1 MGAKKEFDPCRA
13 LGARGDLA
21 DVRSSARADKTSPA
35 EGNDART
42 HTATQKALQTRFEFV
57 FLFFLFLSKRH
68 GKIYKMRQGATTMGR
83 GKRPAPSVRPQIAAA
98 VGLCGQSER
107 TAAQDER
114 LAALAAGLG
123 APTGLR
129 GDAVCAALRDAL
141 GDEWATAAAST
152 DLFVEEEAR
161 AQRTRDLL
169 AEARRERLRRGFYA
183 PVMQQAAVSA
193 ADGARLA
200 RARFPQQAATT
211 QTVQAPAPDD
221 TEAAQ
226 TLSIWS
232 MVPPELQPQIVDAL
246 VHSNPRTALLFYESS
261 PDTVGVFR
269 HNYTGA
275 YTVDDHGALASQ
287 GLPLIEYARLG
298 AAFGTGDPLGI
309 FLRAALCVLHG
320 VADMEADAAIRGNL
334 RAREENVEWHN
345 SPMTTRNAHPAYSL
359 YVRRY
364 GPLTDSDAGEAAQW
378 LAWLTLPVSA
388 LARPEGAQALPVV
401 QGYRNMDMGPV
412 PLSGQAG
419 DRWLIHG
426 ALGLTRDGLVADEPN
441 LDRVRPLAF
450 VRSNDPSLEALLGG
464 LVPDP
469 AAWLQ
474 LAQQPDAARAALLR
488 RALGRSGGDRIL
500 FARLLALL
508 DGSMGDWSSSR
519 TCDAVAA
526 RSPWRGP
533 TFARLFGSS
542 TLWLVPLAGGQ
553 AFGIFADLRAPA
565 LNQAIALAGGA

>member
-1 MGAKKEFDPCRA
+1 
-13 LGARGDLA
+13 
-21 DVRSSARADKTSPA
+21 
-35 EGNDART
+35 
-42 HTATQKALQTRFEFV
+42 
-57 FLFFLFLSKRH
+57 
-68 GKIYKMRQGATTMGR
+68 MGR

-114 LAALAAGLG
+114 LAAIAAGLG
-123 APTGLR
+123 VPTGLR
-129 GDAVCAALRDAL
+129 GDDACALLRDAL
-141 GDEWATAAAST
+141 GDEWAAAAASA

-169 AEARRERLRRGFYA
+169 AEARRERLRREFYA
-183 PVMQQAAVSA
+183 PVVQHAPTAQA
-193 ADGARLA
+193 
-200 RARFPQQAATT
+200 
-211 QTVQAPAPDD
+211 VQAPAPDD
-221 TEAAQ
+221 VEAIPA
-226 TLSIWS
+226 LSIWS
-232 MVPPELQPQIVDAL
+232 TVPPELQPHIVDAL
-246 VHSNPRTALLFYESS
+246 VHDSPRTALLFYESS
-261 PDTVGVFR
+261 PDVAGVFR
-269 HNYTGA
+269 DNYTNA
-275 YTVDDHGALASQ
+275 YTVGDYDALASQ
-287 GLPLIEYARLG
+287 PLPLIEYARLG
-298 AAFGTGDPLGI
+298 AAFGTGNPLGI

-320 VADMEADAAIRGNL
+320 LADMEADAAIRGNL
-334 RAREENVEWHN
+334 RARGENVEWHN
-345 SPMTTRNAHPAYSL
+345 PPMSTRRVHPAYSM

-364 GPLTDSDAGEAAQW
+364 GPLTDSDAGEVAQW
-378 LAWLTLPVSA
+378 LAWLTLPMSA
-388 LARPEGAQALPVV
+388 LARPEGAQALPIV
-401 QGYRNMDMGPV
+401 QGYRDMDMGPA

-426 ALGLTRDGLVADEPN
+426 ALGLTRDGLVADEPD

-450 VRSNDPSLEALLGG
+450 VRSNNPSLEALLGG

-488 RALGRSGGDRIL
+488 QALARSGGDRIL

-519 TCDAVAA
+519 VCDAVAA

>member
-1 MGAKKEFDPCRA
+1 
-13 LGARGDLA
+13 
-21 DVRSSARADKTSPA
+21 
-35 EGNDART
+35 
-42 HTATQKALQTRFEFV
+42 
-57 FLFFLFLSKRH
+57 
-68 GKIYKMRQGATTMGR
+68 MGR

-114 LAALAAGLG
+114 LAALAVGLG
-123 APTGLR
+123 VPAGLR
-129 GDAVCAALRDAL
+129 GDAVCAAMRDAL
-141 GDEWATAAAST
+141 GDEWATAAASA

-169 AEARRERLRRGFYA
+169 AEARRERVRRGFYA
-183 PVMQQAAVSA
+183 PAMQQAAASA

-200 RARFPQQAATT
+200 PARFPQYAPTT
-211 QTVQAPAPDD
+211 QAIQAPAPGGA
-221 TEAAQ
+221 EAVPA
-226 TLSIWS
+226 LSIWS
-232 MVPPELQPQIVDAL
+232 AVPPELQPHIVEAL
-246 VHSNPRTALLFYESS
+246 VHDNPRTALLFYESS
-261 PDTVGVFR
+261 PDVAGVFR
-269 HNYTGA
+269 DNYTDA
-275 YTVDDHGALASQ
+275 YTVNDYDALASQ
-287 GLPLIEYARLG
+287 PLPLIEYARLG
-298 AAFGTGDPLGI
+298 AAFGTGNPLGI

-320 VADMEADAAIRGNL
+320 LADMEADAAIRGNL
-334 RAREENVEWHN
+334 RAREENVEWYN
-345 SPMTTRNAHPAYSL
+345 PPMSTRNVHPAYSM

-364 GPLTDSDAGEAAQW
+364 GPLTDSDAAEAAQW
-378 LAWLTLPVSA
+378 LAWLTLPVSI

-401 QGYRNMDMGPV
+401 QGYRDMDMGPV

-426 ALGLTRDGLVADEPN
+426 ALGLTRDGLVTEEPD

-474 LAQQPDAARAALLR
+474 FAQQPDAARATLLR
-488 RALGRSGGDRIL
+488 QALAGTGGDRIL
-500 FARLLALL
+500 FARLMALL

-519 TCDAVAA
+519 VCDAVAA

>member
-1 MGAKKEFDPCRA
+1 M
-13 LGARGDLA
+13 
-21 DVRSSARADKTSPA
+21 
-35 EGNDART
+35 
-42 HTATQKALQTRFEFV
+42 
-57 FLFFLFLSKRH
+57 
-68 GKIYKMRQGATTMGR
+68 ATTGR
-83 GKRPAPSVRPQIAAA
+83 GKRPAPSVRPQVAAA
-98 VGLCGQSER
+98 VGLCGQNER

-114 LAALAAGLG
+114 LAALAVGLG
-123 APTGLR
+123 VPAGLR
-129 GDAVCAALRDAL
+129 GDAVCAAARDIL
-141 GDEWATAAAST
+141 GDEWATAAASA

-169 AEARRERLRRGFYA
+169 AEARRERVRRGFYA
-183 PVMQQAAVSA
+183 PAMQQTAAS
-193 ADGARLA
+193 
-200 RARFPQQAATT
+200 ARFPQYAPTT
-211 QTVQAPAPDD
+211 QAVQAQAPGDAEAVPA
-221 TEAAQ
+221 
-226 TLSIWS
+226 LSIWS
-232 MVPPELQPQIVDAL
+232 MVPPELQPHIVDAL
-246 VHSNPRTALLFYESS
+246 VHDNPRAALLFYESS
-261 PDTVGVFR
+261 PDVAGVFR
-269 HNYTGA
+269 NNYTGA
-275 YTVDDHGALASQ
+275 YTVDDYAALASQ
-287 GLPLIEYARLG
+287 PLPLIEYARLG

-320 VADMEADAAIRGNL
+320 LADMEADAAIRGNL
-334 RAREENVEWHN
+334 RAREENVEWYN
-345 SPMTTRNAHPAYSL
+345 PPMTTRNVHPAYSV

-364 GPLTDSDAGEAAQW
+364 GPLTDSDAAEVAQW
-378 LAWLTLPVSA
+378 LAWLTLPVST

-401 QGYRNMDMGPV
+401 QAYRDMDMGPA

-426 ALGLTRDGLVADEPN
+426 ALGLTHDGLAADEPD

-474 LAQQPDAARAALLR
+474 LAQQPDAARATLLR
-488 RALGRSGGDRIL
+488 QALAGSGGDRIL
-500 FARLLALL
+500 FARLLGLL

-519 TCDAVAA
+519 VCDAVAA

-553 AFGIFADLRAPA
+553 NFGIFADLRAPA
-565 LNQAIALAGGA
+565 LEQAIALASGA